1 MMIFL
6 LVVVLGSV
14 LAGVFANVLYLI
26 FVNITHYSDLHFGI
40 EPLAFVM
47 TAFLF
52 AGFFFLLELL
62 AIRTIGKTS
71 PLILFRASEKE
82 RESRKE
88 MFF

>member
-1 MMIFL
+1 
-6 LVVVLGSV
+6 VLGSV

-71 PLILFRASEKE
+71 PLILFRASEKGE
-82 RESRKE
+82 REPKGNVLLAA
-88 MFF
+88 